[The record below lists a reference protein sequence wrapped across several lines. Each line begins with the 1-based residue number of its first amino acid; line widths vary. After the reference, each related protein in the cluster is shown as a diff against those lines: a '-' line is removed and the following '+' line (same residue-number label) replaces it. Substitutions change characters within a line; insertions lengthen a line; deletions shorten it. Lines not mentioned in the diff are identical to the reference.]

1 MKIYLATFLL
11 AILII
16 KFSELITNSFL
27 KKMVLI
33 LAITFPATL
42 AGMRS
47 INVGTDIL
55 YYGLAA
61 YKMSFVSDLAGILN
75 HYRLIGDNSTIF
87 YTLWYYSSRLSK
99 SLFGPQFIL
108 EFLIELNIIFALTKF
123 SQSISKYRLW
133 QGMAVYYFIFYSYSL
148 NIMKQSLAMSMI
160 FVIFLYLLMENKEVK
175 YMIGVLLIGLFVH
188 TSALIALFVVPIKH
202 IWERVLKHK
211 RSTFIFKVGI
221 FCFPLMV
228 VFLYKPIIMIV
239 SKIFPRYALYLSSAY
254 ASGISMK
261 GTMTQ
266 VVMLLAIYFVIV
278 FIKNSLST
286 KVNDIGLYES
296 LYLLGIS
303 LFNFSLVAR
312 NGYRIGLYFAYIGIL
327 LVTTVFNN
335 GNVKIDSD
343 NSIVMIFRSILLLL
357 VLILFWYVSFVLMGI
372 NQVVPYSLG

>member
-42 AGMRS
+42 AGMLYGTAGKVS
-47 INVGTDIL
+47 PFWLVGTDIL

-123 SQSISKYRLW
+123 GQSISKYRLW

-211 RSTFIFKVGI
+211 RSTFMFRRKIKWNVLNQWLQ
-221 FCFPLMV
+221 LM
-228 VFLYKPIIMIV
+228 
-239 SKIFPRYALYLSSAY
+239 
-254 ASGISMK
+254 
-261 GTMTQ
+261 
-266 VVMLLAIYFVIV
+266 
-278 FIKNSLST
+278 
-286 KVNDIGLYES
+286 
-296 LYLLGIS
+296 
-303 LFNFSLVAR
+303 
-312 NGYRIGLYFAYIGIL
+312 
-327 LVTTVFNN
+327 
-335 GNVKIDSD
+335 
-343 NSIVMIFRSILLLL
+343 
-357 VLILFWYVSFVLMGI
+357 
-372 NQVVPYSLG
+372 